1 MSSRNPPPWRR
12 DDRSSQR
19 PAPASTVPAKRSTDS
34 RPHDHPSKRSTTAQ
48 EEAWV
53 ADEDRFVLQ
62 QAKKRAALRVKGGRA
77 KPIDWLAV
85 TLRFVDTT
93 KNLLDEEVENHE
105 LEVVDPEGVFEGL
118 SEDDLSDLEKEIDNY
133 LTLETSRSNR
143 DYWTV
148 SGLSSLLVEM
158 LTSAGSQS
166 DMQRSATQVTRY
178 RSPGHKLRFRRYRS
192 FVSPQN
198 TRAIGDTGS
207 ASKEKAGFGRT
218 YRL

>member
-1 MSSRNPPPWRR
+1 MSSSNPPPWRR
-12 DDRSSQR
+12 DDRAPQR
-19 PAPASTVPAKRSTDS
+19 HAPASTIPAKRSANS
-34 RPHDHPSKRSTTAQ
+34 RSHDHPSKRSTNAQ

-93 KNLLDEEVENHE
+93 KNLLDEEVEDHE
-105 LEVVDPEGVFEGL
+105 LDVVDPEGVLEGL
-118 SEDDLSDLEKEIDNY
+118 DEDDLVELEKEIENY

-148 SGLSSLLVEM
+148 SKS
-158 LTSAGSQS
+158 TSRKNSQADIS
-166 DMQRSATQVTRY
+166 R
-178 RSPGHKLRFRRYRS
+178 P
-192 FVSPQN
+192 
-198 TRAIGDTGS
+198 
-207 ASKEKAGFGRT
+207 
-218 YRL
+218 

>member
-1 MSSRNPPPWRR
+1 MQARGNILARAFPTRAASGVVLFFFLPATTTAKTMSSRNPPPWRR
-12 DDRSSQR
+12 DER
-19 PAPASTVPAKRSTDS
+19 PPSTVPAKRSANARS
-34 RPHDHPSKRSTTAQ
+34 QDHPSKRSTNAQ

-93 KNLLDEEVENHE
+93 KTLLDEEVEDNE
-105 LEVVDPEGVFEGL
+105 LDVVDPEGVLEGL
-118 SEDDLSDLEKEIDNY
+118 SEDDLSELEKEIENY

-148 SGLSSLLVEM
+148 GM
-158 LTSAGSQS
+158 
-166 DMQRSATQVTRY
+166 
-178 RSPGHKLRFRRYRS
+178 P
-192 FVSPQN
+192 
-198 TRAIGDTGS
+198 
-207 ASKEKAGFGRT
+207 
-218 YRL
+218 

>member
-12 DDRSSQR
+12 DDRPAQR
-19 PAPASTVPAKRSTDS
+19 PAPAPTVPAKRSANTGS
-34 RPHDHPSKRSTTAQ
+34 QDHPSKRSTTAQ

-93 KNLLDEEVENHE
+93 KTLLDEEVEDDE
-105 LEVVDPEGVFEGL
+105 LDVVDPEGVLEGL
-118 SEDDLSDLEKEIDNY
+118 NEEDLSELEKEIENY

-143 DYWTV
+143 DYWSV
-148 SGLSSLLVEM
+148 STPIIFLCLRTNVCRLS
-158 LTSAGSQS
+158 
-166 DMQRSATQVTRY
+166 R
-178 RSPGHKLRFRRYRS
+178 
-192 FVSPQN
+192 
-198 TRAIGDTGS
+198 
-207 ASKEKAGFGRT
+207 
-218 YRL
+218 